1 METTHSPGAAHGKS
15 AEPSFLVL
23 NIPRLEA
30 GASRATRPVM
40 ERQSGSPWPDS
51 SSRGFKAQWVLIIA
65 IVGFLAGWV
74 AANLLPG

>member
-1 METTHSPGAAHGKS
+1 METTHSPGTVPGKN
-15 AEPSFLVL
+15 AEASFLVL

-30 GASRATRPVM
+30 GAVRTTRPAM
-40 ERQSGSPWPDS
+40 EQQAGAQWPDS